1 MARAASFLG
10 LGPADVI
17 DHEWGV
23 NGPDWAMLQLASD
36 AAVRAVRP
44 VGSMALGFEVGVVGL
59 APAGSPFAY
68 EVRAFLPEPT
78 LLEDPATGSFNAAV
92 AQWLRGKGVV
102 PPRYTAVQGGQLG
115 AAGEV
120 RIDDDGADVWVGG
133 RAVTVIDGTVLLN
146 P

>member
-36 AAVRAVRP
+36 
-44 VGSMALGFEVGVVGL
+44 
-59 APAGSPFAY
+59 
-68 EVRAFLPEPT
+68 
-78 LLEDPATGSFNAAV
+78 AAV